1 MFRLFRADLTFQ
13 YVTKTQTQM
22 HLVHSAADRSYV
34 QPLNK
39 GTVQPTVG
47 FLSLVLLSSQSF
59 PNSQNQSTMGV
70 TKLLASLFCQSA

>member
-34 QPLNK
+34 RRLNQGHSAANSGIPEFGSLK
-39 GTVQPTVG
+39 FSEFSQ
-47 FLSLVLLSSQSF
+47 LSKPKHYGSD
-59 PNSQNQSTMGV
+59 
-70 TKLLASLFCQSA
+70 